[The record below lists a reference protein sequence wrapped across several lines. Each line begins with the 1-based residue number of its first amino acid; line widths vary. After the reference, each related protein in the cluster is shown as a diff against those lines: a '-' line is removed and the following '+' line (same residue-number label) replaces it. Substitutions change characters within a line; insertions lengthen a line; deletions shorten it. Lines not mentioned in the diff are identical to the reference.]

1 MMKTALA
8 FLLLM
13 AGVPDEDQL
22 RKAAT
27 FYASFDDAVRADF
40 GGGELT
46 PSTRTN
52 HQTEKGRYV
61 FEKGYPE
68 KAFRI
73 AEGRGKAGGA
83 LEAVDVPPDNGRIF
97 FPAKGNIAHKAGG
110 WSAALSV
117 WINFDPDSQLKTKFC
132 DPIQITSKSAGNGGL
147 WFDFNDVKP
156 NRNMRMGVFP
166 AVTESRPMIKESR
179 EAWSPMVWVDSPGF
193 HVGEWHHIVMNW
205 HNLDTGRNDGR
216 GQLYIDGKLIGEI
229 KDKDYPLTMDWDLDK
244 AGIYVAIAYIGLMD
258 ELALFNRPLTES
270 DIATLRSTPGVLS
283 PLKNR

>member
-1 MMKTALA
+1 MKTALA
-8 FLLLM
+8 FLLLLSG
-13 AGVPDEDQL
+13 APDENDL

-46 PSTRTN
+46 LSTRYN
-52 HQTEKGRYV
+52 HKTEKGQFV

-68 KAFRI
+68 RAFRI
-73 AEGRGKAGGA
+73 AEGRGNAGGA
-83 LEAVDVPPDNGRIF
+83 LEAVDVLPDNGRIF

-117 WINFDPDSQLKTKFC
+117 WINFDPDTQLKTKFC

-166 AVTESRPMIKESR
+166 AVIE
-179 EAWSPMVWVDSPGF
+179 
-193 HVGEWHHIVMNW
+193 
-205 HNLDTGRNDGR
+205 
-216 GQLYIDGKLIGEI
+216 
-229 KDKDYPLTMDWDLDK
+229 
-244 AGIYVAIAYIGLMD
+244 
-258 ELALFNRPLTES
+258 
-270 DIATLRSTPGVLS
+270 
-283 PLKNR
+283 